1 MTMRCSLHGI
11 AYPPSMTECLVCR
24 AEGLPAKLDGIA
36 DPFDEDW
43 ADKVKS
49 ALAPPPELEDKVPKW
64 RWSQLMSAG
73 YSPRQ
78 ASVMALRRD
87 IDLHDAVSL
96 ASKAGSDVAYT
107 ILI

>member
-11 AYPPSMTECLVCR
+11 SYPPSMTECLVCR
-24 AEGLPAKLDGIA
+24 AEGLPAKLDGIQ
-36 DPFDEDW
+36 DPYDENWNDL
-43 ADKVKS
+43 VKA
-49 ALAPPPELEDKVPKW
+49 ALAPPAELEDKVPKW

-78 ASVMALRRD
+78 SSTMALRRD
-87 IDLHDAVSL
+87 IDLHQAVDL
-96 ASKAGSDVAYT
+96 AEKAGSDVAYT